1 MSSCSWGCSYKV
13 GLLVAGAAAPVTC
26 YGREPYAI
34 QLDLMLAG
42 NKETIRR
49 VVLTILIITIII
61 SIVKHDNLFSPFS
74 WYHHRHCSHRPH
86 YYQLSTSTLLSPLFS
101 TSSMLSHKSHHHQ
114 TGGSCNSSR
123 CNSPRTAVESRPR
136 FAHYSMRQPPCLP
149 RSPPRGKLRKKH
161 SHSKSKGPIPIPPV
175 QILTLRTCL
184 PRHRTLHEST
194 AFASSLIPP
203 PRPHAQRDSRS

>member
-1 MSSCSWGCSYKV
+1 
-13 GLLVAGAAAPVTC
+13 
-26 YGREPYAI
+26 
-34 QLDLMLAG
+34 MLAG

-49 VVLTILIITIII
+49 VVLTILIITTII

-74 WYHHRHCSHRPH
+74 WYHHRHYSHRPH
-86 YYQLSTSTLLSPLFS
+86 YYQLSTSTLSSPLFS

-184 PRHRTLHEST
+184 PRHRTLHEIGGAMTIAIVIIITCTTTTST
-194 AFASSLIPP
+194 NHHHHHPVTQSPTHPRSHPLFVSS
-203 PRPHAQRDSRS
+203 RPLVPSI

>member
-1 MSSCSWGCSYKV
+1 
-13 GLLVAGAAAPVTC
+13 
-26 YGREPYAI
+26 
-34 QLDLMLAG
+34 MLAG
-42 NKETIRR
+42 NKETISR
-49 VVLTILIITIII
+49 VVLTILIITTII

-74 WYHHRHCSHRPH
+74 WLSSSSLFSSSSL
-86 YYQLSTSTLLSPLFS
+86 LSTSTLLSPLFS
-101 TSSMLSHKSHHHQ
+101 TSSMLSHKSHHHL

-184 PRHRTLHEST
+184 PRHRTLHE
-194 AFASSLIPP
+194 
-203 PRPHAQRDSRS
+203 